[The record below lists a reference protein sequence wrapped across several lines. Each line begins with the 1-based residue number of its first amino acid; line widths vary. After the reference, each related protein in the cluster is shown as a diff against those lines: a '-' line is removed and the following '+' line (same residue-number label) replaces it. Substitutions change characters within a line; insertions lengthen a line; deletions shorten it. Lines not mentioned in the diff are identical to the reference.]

1 MTTEHATPV
10 TDVDRAL
17 IGTLELDGSDVPYV
31 DLEDEPRI
39 ASRLRVGDIE
49 YAYERTFPVKGH
61 SAVMPAAVSEL
72 VAAGKRILVA
82 ERGERYYLYVA

>member
-17 IGTLELDGSDVPYV
+17 LGTLELAGSAVPYV
-31 DLEDEPRI
+31 DLEGEPHI
-39 ASRLRVGDIE
+39 ASRLRVGDTE

-61 SAVMPAAVSEL
+61 GAVMPAAVAEL
-72 VAAGKRILVA
+72 QAAGKRILVA
-82 ERGERYYLYVA
+82 ERGERYYLYIA